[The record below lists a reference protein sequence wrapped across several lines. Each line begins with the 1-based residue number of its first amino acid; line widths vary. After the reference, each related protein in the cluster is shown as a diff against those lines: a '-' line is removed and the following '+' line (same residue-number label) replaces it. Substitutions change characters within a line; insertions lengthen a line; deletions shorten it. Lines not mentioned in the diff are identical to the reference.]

1 MFIFILLR
9 TALTM
14 VLVIARTTCR
24 CKAPKITESS
34 CMAERLLHIDPLYF
48 GRQKI
53 ELSIPNKLHIAFY
66 FTISRNSEN
75 IIPKTWQKSL
85 ENAKDRIVGTV

>member
-14 VLVIARTTCR
+14 VPVIARTTCR

-34 CMAERLLHIDPLYF
+34 YMAERLLHIDPLYF

-66 FTISRNSEN
+66 FTISQE
-75 IIPKTWQKSL
+75 
-85 ENAKDRIVGTV
+85 IVKI